1 MTCTAA
7 DCKAYPHYGHS
18 PGRSGVEVLDAPIH
32 AVRPKTGEE
41 VYIPAGSVV
50 FGTSPEGTPRE
61 EWPDTFIEDPEVPG
75 FGTYYCPTCR
85 RGMPKCRTCNDTKH
99 TRYWHHGREDEVVE
113 DCPDCAKKEV

>member
-1 MTCTAA
+1 MRRILTLALTTAA
-7 DCKAYPHYGHS
+7 LFAAPSFADE
-18 PGRSGVEVLDAPIH
+18 PGPGGTKPI
-32 AVRPKTGEE
+32 VPKTGEE